1 MQVLSRGPGQA
12 VPSDYHEERTERT
25 LFTGRLFSIIATVTV
40 AIFALR
46 DTVLFQSK
54 NFVVWGAIGLLPILL
69 FLVLGLTLFRK
80 TRRFVVP
87 LHVASLLGS
96 MIAACGYTFTSYL
109 LTDGQTSPG
118 GNNPLVLITTLFFVF
133 IFAAGA
139 RPYFAIV
146 VLPPIMIL
154 TGGLLIRGAVPLSA
168 LAHLSSVWVFA
179 LAGIAASLAQER
191 VFRNEFEMRRLAHR
205 RGEELELEIERV
217 RRLNQKLETEIEERK
232 AIEEEL
238 EKRAAMD
245 ELTDVYNRRAGMEI
259 LTQSIYLAQ
268 RNKQPLSLCFV
279 DVDDLKFVNDNF
291 GHSEGD
297 RLLRRVITV
306 LKRHLR
312 KSDYVSRIG
321 GDEFLMVLPDCTKES
336 AEYIMERIK
345 DELRSEDNEPYPVN
359 VSVGVSEYSAE
370 HPVDPEALVEEADSC
385 MYEAKQAKKQQKRE
399 S

>member
-312 KSDYVSRIG
+312 KSDYASRIG
-321 GDEFLMVLPDCTKES
+321 GDEFLMVLPNCTKES